1 MASSGLSGALS
12 ERAIRDLASQVPAG
26 RTLPAVFLQREES
39 DSSPAVL
46 VQCLVVYVRTG
57 GFMLALPA
65 EPDGVIRETIAG
77 LPQAATSAAEP
88 IFHSGEVPFETTRG
102 RRDGNLTIEL
112 VDLPWEFAS
121 AFVTIGRLSSTQK
134 SQLVGFL
141 SSTGVLGRPVK
152 TSVIE
157 LAQEWLDIME
167 PLTAQDYFTGEE
179 AGSQY
184 APSTP
189 ELRPADP
196 GQAASEVDLLK
207 ARIAELESMQSIQ
220 ALPQGPSAAPPRAKA
235 PPLLGVPG
243 SSAQLSQQEWGKL
256 QLLAG
261 SPPPRAGAA
270 EKRRQLTAQQTPAQ
284 QDLALVDLQREAA
297 EEEQDAVDPVDL
309 EALLGA
315 TSDPL
320 QKMLMVQMQQ
330 NQALLQKLVGSKSSD
345 PVLGALQGG
354 GLDSG
359 SGGGSSSGVKGC
371 MAREAFLR
379 AVADLPKV
387 ANSTRANALRELGM
401 DPSREDGSLIRRYM
415 ERRMPLAEHRL
426 LTYFTAMLAEA
437 WAVGY
442 NSGNVEMLGILSR
455 MLFFTEQCSIDQGR
469 TSMAWLLAGWQ
480 EPPFHLLTSAKR
492 HPGLQPYARLCH
504 PAWVSAN
511 IAYVKDI
518 DYLEGRLQS
527 LGTSKPKKTQDDSDY
542 QTKQNPKLK
551 PRKPKGT
558 GKGGRQDAASTDAGS
573 TTG

>member
-1 MASSGLSGALS
+1 MV
-12 ERAIRDLASQVPAG
+12 EFWPAG
-26 RTLPAVFLQREES
+26 L
-39 DSSPAVL
+39 
-46 VQCLVVYVRTG
+46 
-57 GFMLALPA
+57 
-65 EPDGVIRETIAG
+65 GVW
-77 LPQAATSAAEP
+77 
-88 IFHSGEVPFETTRG
+88 F
-102 RRDGNLTIEL
+102 
-112 VDLPWEFAS
+112 
-121 AFVTIGRLSSTQK
+121 
-134 SQLVGFL
+134 LVGFGAFVPF
-141 SSTGVLGRPVK
+141 STICLFFPSFNDDLGTMPTRRPY
-152 TSVIE
+152 S
-157 LAQEWLDIME
+157 W
-167 PLTAQDYFTGEE
+167 
-179 AGSQY
+179 
-184 APSTP
+184 
-189 ELRPADP
+189 
-196 GQAASEVDLLK
+196 
-207 ARIAELESMQSIQ
+207 
-220 ALPQGPSAAPPRAKA
+220 
-235 PPLLGVPG
+235 
-243 SSAQLSQQEWGKL
+243 
-256 QLLAG
+256 
-261 SPPPRAGAA
+261 
-270 EKRRQLTAQQTPAQ
+270 EKN
-284 QDLALVDLQREAA
+284 
-297 EEEQDAVDPVDL
+297 
-309 EALLGA
+309 
-315 TSDPL
+315 PL

-330 NQALLQKLVGSKSSD
+330 NQVLL
-345 PVLGALQGG
+345 
-354 GLDSG
+354 
-359 SGGGSSSGVKGC
+359 GSSSGVKGC

-558 GKGGRQDAASTDAGS
+558 GKGGRQDAASTDAGARQVRS
-573 TTG
+573 LPCSCRARFRADRTEL